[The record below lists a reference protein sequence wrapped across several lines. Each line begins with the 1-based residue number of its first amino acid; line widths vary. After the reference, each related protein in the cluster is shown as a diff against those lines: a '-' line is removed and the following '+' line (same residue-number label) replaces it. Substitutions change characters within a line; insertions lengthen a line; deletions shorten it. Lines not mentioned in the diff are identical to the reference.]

1 MTMLEVK
8 NLSISYGKHRALEN
22 VSLTMSPGEIVVILG
37 ANGAGKSSLLRSIGG
52 LCEGSQTGAI
62 HMDGK
67 AVLGKG
73 AHQIVEA
80 GVAMVPEG
88 RGVFGELSVRENLAL
103 GAYPKRAQ
111 AEAQANLDRIL
122 SLFPKLTER
131 QDQMVRTMSGGEQQM
146 VAIGRAMMSAPSI
159 LMLDEPSLGLSPILC
174 KELFSN
180 LSVVRK
186 SGLGILLVEQNAK
199 QSLAIADR
207 GYLLENGQIIGE
219 DAADKLTN
227 DPAVQKAYLG
237 GSAQSE
243 TVVPVHTDTASPQ
256 AADED
261 NNSSHTF
268 VTAYSFRGREQADD
282 LVGNSIDGLVQEASS
297 IQSNYLQA
305 TRSPG
310 ESPLGRKHASSKTST
325 HLEDIMAT
333 IEQSAIAARKP
344 SAKKNAPRKHSLEIT
359 ESGDL
364 PEIKVY
370 KKPEIAIYRR
380 TETGSGNSKMTQ
392 VKGGQDGQN
401 I

>member
-1 MTMLEVK
+1 MD
-8 NLSISYGKHRALEN
+8 EN
-22 VSLTMSPGEIVVILG
+22 
-37 ANGAGKSSLLRSIGG
+37 
-52 LCEGSQTGAI
+52 
-62 HMDGK
+62 
-67 AVLGKG
+67 AVLGIG
-73 AHQIVEA
+73 AHLIVEA

-111 AEAQANLDRIL
+111 AEAQMNLGRIL

-174 KELFSN
+174 KELFSS
-180 LSVVRK
+180 LAEVRK

-237 GSAQSE
+237 GSAQLE
-243 TVVPVHTDTASPQ
+243 TVTPVRTDKALPKT
-256 AADED
+256 ADED
-261 NNSSHTF
+261 TNSSHTF
-268 VTAYSFRGREQADD
+268 ITTHSFRGREQADA
-282 LVGNSIDGLVQEASS
+282 LVGTSIDDLVQEASS
-297 IQSNYLQA
+297 IQTIHLNSL
-305 TRSPG
+305 RSPEREG
-310 ESPLGRKHASSKTST
+310 TGSIKASRGVNNHLDDVLAAIEHSAVMAQMGPPKPIQAEEIKLNKRPLRISENET
-325 HLEDIMAT
+325 
-333 IEQSAIAARKP
+333 
-344 SAKKNAPRKHSLEIT
+344 
-359 ESGDL
+359 L
-364 PEIKVY
+364 PEIKVF
-370 KKPEIAIYRR
+370 KKPKIAIYRR
-380 TETGSGNSKMTQ
+380 TENGESKGKLTQ
-392 VKGGQDGQN
+392 VKGGQNGQS